1 MQQWSQIMKNEKW
14 GRQNIRRIL
23 TPAIWVIGIL
33 YTFRSHYTGCPR
45 EIILGGWFIAPVVWL
60 VLENWFLYEPGKDD
74 WEQFKKWQWHQRNL
88 WLATSAYLA
97 VKYLP
102 LA

>member
-1 MQQWSQIMKNEKW
+1 MKNDKW
-14 GRQNIRRIL
+14 SRQKIRRVL

-45 EIILGGWFIAPVVWL
+45 EVILGGWLIAPVVWL
-60 VLENWFLYEPGKDD
+60 MLENWFLYEPGKDD

-88 WLATSAYLA
+88 WLGLA
-97 VKYLP
+97 AFLAIKYLP